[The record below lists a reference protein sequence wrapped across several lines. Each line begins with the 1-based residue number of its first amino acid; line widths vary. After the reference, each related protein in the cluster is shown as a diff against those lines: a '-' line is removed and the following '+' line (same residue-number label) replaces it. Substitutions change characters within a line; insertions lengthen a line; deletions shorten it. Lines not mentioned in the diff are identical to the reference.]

1 MNVASPRSG
10 SGCATGA
17 RLGETASTERLIP
30 RSLPLPQREPPPFG
44 RLLALQPEA
53 SRNRERGFTMVE
65 MAVVAAMITI
75 LSAMAIP
82 VARYTLKRQ
91 NELELRYQLRLMRN
105 AIDKY
110 KQYSDA
116 GLIPLAGVDTEGYPT
131 DLEVLVD
138 GVDLVG
144 QVNKKMKFL
153 RRIPIDPMTKKAEWG
168 LRSFQD
174 DKDSLSWGG
183 QNVYD
188 VFSLSGGRGIDGTYY
203 KDW

>member
-1 MNVASPRSG
+1 
-10 SGCATGA
+10 
-17 RLGETASTERLIP
+17 
-30 RSLPLPQREPPPFG
+30 
-44 RLLALQPEA
+44 
-53 SRNRERGFTMVE
+53 MVE

-75 LSAMAIP
+75 LTAMAIP
-82 VARYTLKRQ
+82 VAKYTLKRQ
-91 NELELRYQLRLMRN
+91 DEIELRYQLRLMRN

-116 GLIPLAGVDTEGYPT
+116 GLIPLAGVATEGYPP
-131 DLEVLVD
+131 DLDTLVK

-144 QVNKKMKFL
+144 QLNKKMKFL
-153 RRIPIDPMTKKAEWG
+153 RKIPVDPMTRKAEWG

-174 DKDSLSWGG
+174 EPDSFSWGG

-188 VFSLSGGRGIDGTYY
+188 VFSLSDGRAIDKTYY

>member
-1 MNVASPRSG
+1 MTMTPAVRSRVP
-10 SGCATGA
+10 C
-17 RLGETASTERLIP
+17 P
-30 RSLPLPQREPPPFG
+30 V
-44 RLLALQPEA
+44 
-53 SRNRERGFTMVE
+53 SRRRERGFTVVE
-65 MAVVAAMITI
+65 LAVVAAMISI

-82 VARYTLKRQ
+82 VARYALRRQ
-91 NELELRYQLRLMRN
+91 DELELRYQLRLMRN
-105 AIDKY
+105 ALDKY

-116 GLIPLAGVDTEGYPT
+116 GLIPLAGLATEGYPP
-131 DLEVLVD
+131 DLDTLVK

-153 RRIPIDPMTKKAEWG
+153 RKIPIDPMTKTAEWG

-174 DKDSLSWGG
+174 EPDAFSWGG

-188 VFSLSGGRGIDGTYY
+188 IYSLSNGRGIDKTYY

>member
-1 MNVASPRSG
+1 MTN
-10 SGCATGA
+10 
-17 RLGETASTERLIP
+17 
-30 RSLPLPQREPPPFG
+30 
-44 RLLALQPEA
+44 
-53 SRNRERGFTMVE
+53 SRVFRRQRGFTMVE

-75 LSAMAIP
+75 LTAMAIP
-82 VARYTLKRQ
+82 VAKYTLKRQ
-91 NELELRYQLRLMRN
+91 DEIELRYQLRLMRN

-116 GLIPLAGVDTEGYPT
+116 GLIPLAGVATEGYPP
-131 DLEVLVD
+131 DLDTLVK

-144 QVNKKMKFL
+144 QLNKKMKFL
-153 RRIPIDPMTKKAEWG
+153 RKIPVDPMTRKAEWG

-174 DKDSLSWGG
+174 EPDSFSWGG

-188 VFSLSGGRGIDGTYY
+188 VFSLSDGRAIDKTYY

>member
-1 MNVASPRSG
+1 
-10 SGCATGA
+10 
-17 RLGETASTERLIP
+17 
-30 RSLPLPQREPPPFG
+30 
-44 RLLALQPEA
+44 
-53 SRNRERGFTMVE
+53 MVE

-75 LSAMAIP
+75 LTAMAIP
-82 VARYTLKRQ
+82 VAKYTLKRQ
-91 NELELRYQLRLMRN
+91 DEIELRYQLRLMRN

-116 GLIPLAGVDTEGYPT
+116 GLIPLAGVATEGYPP
-131 DLEVLVD
+131 DLETLVK

-144 QVNKKMKFL
+144 QLNKKMKFL
-153 RRIPIDPMTKKAEWG
+153 RKIPVDPMTKKAEWG

-174 DKDSLSWGG
+174 EPDSFAWGG

-188 VFSLSGGRGIDGTYY
+188 IFSLSDGRAIDKTYY

>member
-1 MNVASPRSG
+1 MTN
-10 SGCATGA
+10 
-17 RLGETASTERLIP
+17 
-30 RSLPLPQREPPPFG
+30 
-44 RLLALQPEA
+44 
-53 SRNRERGFTMVE
+53 SRVFRRQRGFTMVE

-75 LSAMAIP
+75 LTAMAIP
-82 VARYTLKRQ
+82 VAKYTIKRQ
-91 NELELRYQLRLMRN
+91 DEIELRYQLRLMRN

-116 GLIPLAGVDTEGYPT
+116 GLIPLAGVATEGYPP
-131 DLEVLVD
+131 DLDTLVK

-144 QVNKKMKFL
+144 QLNKKMKFL
-153 RRIPIDPMTKKAEWG
+153 RKIPVDPMTRKAEWG

-174 DKDSLSWGG
+174 EPDSFSWGG

-188 VFSLSGGRGIDGTYY
+188 VFSLSDGRAIDKTYY

>member
-1 MNVASPRSG
+1 
-10 SGCATGA
+10 
-17 RLGETASTERLIP
+17 
-30 RSLPLPQREPPPFG
+30 
-44 RLLALQPEA
+44 
-53 SRNRERGFTMVE
+53 MVE

-75 LSAMAIP
+75 LTAMAIP
-82 VARYTLKRQ
+82 VAKYTLKRQ
-91 NELELRYQLRLMRN
+91 DEIDLRYQLRLVRN

-116 GLIPLAGVDTEGYPT
+116 GLIPLAGVATEGYPP
-131 DLEVLVD
+131 DLETLVK

-144 QVNKKMKFL
+144 QLNKKMKFL
-153 RRIPIDPMTKKAEWG
+153 RKIPVDPMTKKAEWG

-174 DKDSLSWGG
+174 EPDSFSWGG

-188 VFSLSGGRGIDGTYY
+188 LFSLSDGRAIDKTYY